1 MAAGTSIGGKR
12 ELTATGV
19 ANVDTGEQLTPETV
33 LHVASLTKPVVAATM
48 LTIAGESIDN
58 PVVEVVPELRDC
70 WRVSPKLTPRDLLS
84 HRGGI
89 KADLD
94 QREREAVGDGPDAL
108 AKAVRLVVSRPQVL
122 RPRVAWRYCN
132 GGYSLAGF
140 MLARLQSESF
150 ENLMTRAVFEPWGM
164 GRTGFEPSPGVRGHE
179 RGTTVEE
186 RYLRA
191 RRPGGGLCSNVP
203 DLLTYAEHL
212 LDAPEVLAE
221 MARPHIASSE
231 GSLYGLGL
239 HMADAEAK
247 VLWHRGAWGGYRS
260 CLLLVPQ
267 HRFAA
272 VALAND
278 ADGDAV
284 IDEYLR
290 LRLAE
295 ATGLGLPWGRPSWYP
310 TNAWQI
316 ALARVT
322 RRLPI

>member
-19 ANVDTGEQLTPETV
+19 ANVDTGERLTPETV
-33 LHVASLTKPVVAATM
+33 LHVASLTKPVVAASL
-48 LTIAGESIDN
+48 LTVAADSVDRPVIDL
-58 PVVEVVPELRDC
+58 VPELREC

-84 HRGGI
+84 HRAGI

-108 AKAVRLVVSRPQVL
+108 ANAVRLVVSTPQVL
-122 RPRVAWRYCN
+122 RPRVAWRYGN
-132 GGYSLAGF
+132 GGYFLTGYALAQIKG
-140 MLARLQSESF
+140 ESF
-150 ENLMTRAVFEPWGM
+150 ENFLNQAVFEPVGM
-164 GRTGFEPSPGVRGHE
+164 VRTGFEPSAGVRGHE
-179 RGTTVEE
+179 RGRTVEE
-186 RYLRA
+186 RYRRA
-191 RRPGGGLCSNVP
+191 RRPCGGLCSNVP
-203 DLLTYAEHL
+203 DLLAFAEHL
-212 LDAPEVLAE
+212 LGMPAVLAA
-221 MARPHIASSE
+221 MARSNIATSD

-239 HMADAEAK
+239 HTAGEEAK

-260 CLLLVPQ
+260 CLLIVPQ

-295 ATGLGLPWGRPSWYP
+295 ATGLVLPRGRPSWYP
-310 TNAWQI
+310 KNAWQI
-316 ALARVT
+316 ALARAT